1 MIKKL
6 FSLLLAAVFFVQT
19 AGIAAAA
26 EPDTMQ
32 AKLEVVEK
40 TAYGGIQTGAL
51 LDRVSKLEKDFST
64 PQPKQSVM
72 QRVDSL
78 YDLVFS
84 NETSPSLVTQ
94 MNAIEW
100 GITRSISM
108 KSIQQRVTDMEMTM
122 AGKPSEG
129 TYRERIDQLAEYA
142 FGSKDIPLVSTS
154 VPANTLMK
162 ISTVTPINAKN
173 LKVGDEI
180 KYQAAEDVIENGVL
194 LIAKG
199 APGVGTVTKVVQA
212 RNFGRDAEV
221 NIDFNTMRAIDGTD
235 IETMLG
241 EESKKKMESMAMA
254 AGASVAGMVLLGPI
268 GIIGGAFVHGKN
280 IDLPEGTELYI
291 QTKNDVTLYG
301 LTVEQ

>member
-6 FSLLLAAVFFVQT
+6 FCLMLAAVFFLQT

-26 EPDTMQ
+26 APDTMQ
-32 AKLEVVEK
+32 QKLEIVEQ
-40 TAYGGIQTGAL
+40 TAYGAAQTGAL
-51 LDRVSKLEKDFST
+51 LERITKLEKDFSSSQ
-64 PQPKQSVM
+64 PQQSVM
-72 QRVDSL
+72 QRVDAL
-78 YDLVFS
+78 YDLMFS

-94 MNAIEW
+94 MNAIEY
-100 GITRSISM
+100 GITREISM
-108 KSIQQRVTDMEMTM
+108 KAIQQRVTDMEMTM

-129 TYRERIDQLAEYA
+129 TYRTRIDQLAEYA
-142 FGSKDIPLVSTS
+142 FGTKEIPLVSTN
-154 VPANTLMK
+154 VPANTLIK
-162 ISTVTPINAKN
+162 ISTVSPINAKN

-180 KYQAAEDVIENGVL
+180 KFQAAEDVIENGVL

-199 APGVGTVTKVVQA
+199 APGVGTVQKVVQA

-221 NIDFNTMRAIDGTD
+221 DIDFKTIRAIDGTD
-235 IETMLG
+235 VETMLG

-268 GIIGGAFVHGKN
+268 GIIGGAFIHGKN

-301 LTVEQ
+301 LTAQQ

>member
-40 TAYGGIQTGAL
+40 TAYEGIQTGAL

-64 PQPKQSVM
+64 SQPKQSVM
-72 QRVDSL
+72 QRVDGL

-142 FGSKDIPLVSTS
+142 FGSKDIPLVSTA

-221 NIDFNTMRAIDGTD
+221 NIDFKTMRAIDGTD
-235 IETMLG
+235 VETMLG
-241 EESKKKMESMAMA
+241 EESKKQMESMAMA